1 MNSSVF
7 TKSPQA
13 HLNELNI
20 LPRLGN
26 VSTNYIVLYLKIC
39 VLFGGGE
46 KPCPCGGK
54 GLTELGVAFLTLSCK
69 LGFVF

>member
-7 TKSPQA
+7 TKSPQVP
-13 HLNELNI
+13 LNELNI
-20 LPRLGN
+20 LLRLGN

-46 KPCPCGGK
+46 KEGTK
-54 GLTELGVAFLTLSCK
+54 K
-69 LGFVF
+69 I

>member
-46 KPCPCGGK
+46 KGPRRFKVPF
-54 GLTELGVAFLTLSCK
+54 GLLCDFEQITDLSEL
-69 LGFVF
+69 